1 MFTLDWDPYLHLL
14 SLKNWMQ
21 VCVEE
26 SGSDGEERS
35 GNGRDGNDKNPGDR
49 FPSSHILERR
59 RSYKSQ
65 QKGSAY
71 QEHGASYHLGQRM
84 GGSGLSAY
92 REHGM
97 TKPPALFSYHNVQK
111 KSCLVEEL
119 EESET
124 EEEGEV
130 YEEEKEELFESEDES
145 EATEEEEEK
154 EASWWQE
161 EEGSGRNWKEGGSGG
176 KKMSPSSSSWCSEG
190 GSWCS
195 EEGSGRKMSPSSS
208 VKGLQAEARR
218 RFSGDNTFCTERYL
232 EGDIFCW
239 EIFF

>member
-1 MFTLDWDPYLHLL
+1 
-14 SLKNWMQ
+14 MQ

-26 SGSDGEERS
+26 SGSDEEEERS
-35 GNGRDGNDKNPGDR
+35 GNGRDGKDKRDR

-71 QEHGASYHLGQRM
+71 QEHGASYHLGQSM
-84 GGSGLSAY
+84 AGSSAY

-161 EEGSGRNWKEGGSGG
+161 EEGSGRNWKEEGSGG
-176 KKMSPSSSSWCSEG
+176 KKMSPSSSSWCSVG
-190 GSWCS
+190 GS
-195 EEGSGRKMSPSSS
+195 GGKMSPSSS

-218 RFSGDNTFCTERYL
+218 RFSGNKSFVGR
-232 EGDIFCW
+232 
-239 EIFF
+239 

>member
-1 MFTLDWDPYLHLL
+1 MFQLRLDEVQVFNRESAWQQEQARMRQGRDRDDG
-14 SLKNWMQ
+14 WRRIQ

-26 SGSDGEERS
+26 SGSDEEEERS
-35 GNGRDGNDKNPGDR
+35 RNGRDGKDKRDR

-84 GGSGLSAY
+84 AGSSAY

-124 EEEGEV
+124 EEEEEGEREM
-130 YEEEKEELFESEDES
+130 YEEEKESEA

-154 EASWWQE
+154 EASWW
-161 EEGSGRNWKEGGSGG
+161 
-176 KKMSPSSSSWCSEG
+176 
-190 GSWCS
+190 
-195 EEGSGRKMSPSSS
+195 
-208 VKGLQAEARR
+208 
-218 RFSGDNTFCTERYL
+218 
-232 EGDIFCW
+232 
-239 EIFF
+239 

>member
-1 MFTLDWDPYLHLL
+1 M
-14 SLKNWMQ
+14 
-21 VCVEE
+21 
-26 SGSDGEERS
+26 GRAS

-65 QKGSAY
+65 RKGSAY

-84 GGSGLSAY
+84 GGSSAY

-97 TKPPALFSYHNVQK
+97 TKPPALFSYHNIQK
-111 KSCLVEEL
+111 KSCLVEEP

-124 EEEGEV
+124 EEEM
-130 YEEEKEELFESEDES
+130 YEEEKQELFESYEEES

-161 EEGSGRNWKEGGSGG
+161 EEEESEATEEEEEKEA
-176 KKMSPSSSSWCSEG
+176 SW
-190 GSWCS
+190 W
-195 EEGSGRKMSPSSS
+195 
-208 VKGLQAEARR
+208 
-218 RFSGDNTFCTERYL
+218 L
-232 EGDIFCW
+232 EK
-239 EIFF
+239 E

>member
-1 MFTLDWDPYLHLL
+1 MRQGGDRDDGWRRI
-14 SLKNWMQ
+14 Q

-26 SGSDGEERS
+26 SGSDEEERS
-35 GNGRDGNDKNPGDR
+35 GNGRDGKDKRDR

-65 QKGSAY
+65 QKGSGY

-84 GGSGLSAY
+84 AGSSAY

-124 EEEGEV
+124 EEEEEEEREM
-130 YEEEKEELFESEDES
+130 YEEEKEELFESGDEES
-145 EATEEEEEK
+145 DATEEEEEK

-161 EEGSGRNWKEGGSGG
+161 E
-176 KKMSPSSSSWCSEG
+176 
-190 GSWCS
+190 
-195 EEGSGRKMSPSSS
+195 
-208 VKGLQAEARR
+208 
-218 RFSGDNTFCTERYL
+218 
-232 EGDIFCW
+232 
-239 EIFF
+239 